1 MGSKANIYDSG
12 VSRVRIVPAP
22 DQGDAGVSI
31 TAAEL
36 HPQWLV
42 LNYIVQ
48 VPEDELA
55 RGLVDG
61 NPKRFEVRD
70 DLGTE
75 YEVIGGIGSGEGD
88 VRRETVKLA
97 PAVPK
102 DAKRLVVDLSTGPVV
117 LAL

>member
-1 MGSKANIYDSG
+1 MARI
-12 VSRVRIVPAP
+12 RIVTAP
-22 DQGDAGVSI
+22 DQGDVGVII

-36 HPQWLV
+36 HPEWLV

-48 VPEDELA
+48 VPEEELA

-61 NPKRFEVRD
+61 RPKRFDVGD

-75 YEVIGGIGSGEGD
+75 YEAIGGEGAGEGD

-97 PAVPK
+97 PAVPD
-102 DAKRLVVDLSTGPVV
+102 DAKRLIVDLATGTVV
-117 LAL
+117 LKL